1 MQKILLKNGLPP
13 QVAPSKLMTLSLIA
27 LLFLFHIVETSAQKT
42 AGAVQKISGK
52 IISGQDNQPIPGA
65 NVMIK
70 GTSSGTTAN
79 SAGEY
84 SVDASSNATLL
95 ISSVGYVSQEVKVAG
110 RNKVNV
116 SLQENASSLDEV
128 VVVGYGSSSKRLLSG
143 AQTNI
148 GETELK
154 RTVNT
159 TLDQALQGRA
169 PNVYVASNSGKPG
182 GAAAIYIR
190 GLSTINGNT
199 QPMYVIDGVQIV
211 PQDAPSQGVGSDGQ
225 SNILSSINP
234 DDIESMNVLSGPSA
248 QSIYGSKAANG
259 VIVVTTKKGKAG
271 DARVNFTSMYNLQG
285 LPNQLPM
292 MNLREYATYSNAWAK
307 AVGSGYNA
315 QFADPSILGEGT
327 NWQSALFKTAAMK
340 KQQLSISGGND
351 KTTYYISAELMNQEG
366 IAPNSGFDRKS
377 FRVNVESKLRSYLK
391 VGTNLS
397 ISGTAE
403 KLSINED
410 NIISTAIQQSPNAP
424 VYNPDGSFGGP
435 QDVPLPGSGS
445 TNYSAQI
452 TNPVAL
458 AYTNTND
465 FKRIT
470 SFGTIYADLTFL
482 KNFTFHGE
490 FNGNFGNDTRAI
502 FRPSYSFGANALTAG
517 ARNPISTSER
527 YAGNNYYWSTNQRL
541 NYSKKFL
548 QKHDVNITVGHEAQY
563 GFYEQLSGRVTG
575 FTNNALSELSLG
587 DPKTSLS
594 GSTRDDNS
602 QESYFTR
609 IGYVYDDKY
618 IFQATYRADASS
630 YFGPN
635 NKWGYFPSVSAAWR
649 VTKEPFM
656 QDITAIN
663 DLKLRVEM
671 GTTGNQYWGK
681 NTYAPLST
689 AATQS
694 GQGFLAGKFPN
705 PDIKWENTQ
714 TYNVGFDLHA
724 LKDRIQIVFDAY
736 IRRTSDL
743 ITDLP
748 LPAYAGTS
756 GQGGIGA
763 PVVNIGDMENRGF
776 GFSINTTPIQG
787 KNAGSLTWKSGFN
800 ISFDRNK
807 LLKLNTDRAIIDRF
821 PWFSRVI
828 SRSIVGQPLFQF
840 YGYKAD
846 GLIQNYQDLT
856 TAALPTNVQIAPG
869 QAWVGDVKYVNID
882 KTEYFDPVLGKNV
895 QVIDDKDRTF
905 IGNPWPKFTFGIT
918 NNFSYKGFD
927 LSIFMQ
933 GVYGNQIFNQMRFDN
948 SAFRNFIHGAYK
960 EAINFAVPSG
970 NTLTET
976 LTLLNPG
983 TTVPRIAYSSYGNNG
998 RATDQFVEDGSY
1010 LRVKN
1015 IQLTYNV
1022 PKTFLNKYLP
1032 LNGLRISGGVQ
1043 NAFTIT
1049 KYSGYDPEVGTSA
1062 GVPGFDNGRYP
1073 SSRMY
1078 TFSASFDF

>member
-1 MQKILLKNGLPP
+1 MHTIFHFSGSSPQLIRLKNLIF
-13 QVAPSKLMTLSLIA
+13 LLIMMTGSFSI
-27 LLFLFHIVETSAQKT
+27 IAQK
-42 AGAVQKISGK
+42 ANVQTIKVVGRVT
-52 IISGQDNQPIPGA
+52 SGQDNQAVPGA
-65 NVMIK
+65 NVLIK
-70 GTSSGTTAN
+70 GTTVGTTTNAN
-79 SAGEY
+79 GEF
-84 SVDASSNATLL
+84 SINAPSNGSLN
-95 ISSVGYVSQEVKVAG
+95 ISSVGMLTQQISISGRTKINISLSENVATI
-110 RNKVNV
+110 
-116 SLQENASSLDEV
+116 DEV
-128 VVVGYGSSSKRLLSG
+128 VVVGYGTSSKRLLSG

-159 TLDQALQGRA
+159 TFDQALQGRA
-169 PNVYVASNSGKPG
+169 PNVYVATNSGKPG
-182 GAAAIYIR
+182 GAAAVYIR

-211 PQDAPSQGVGSDGQ
+211 PQDAPNQGNGSDGQ
-225 SNILSSINP
+225 SNVLSSLNP
-234 DDIESMNVLSGPSA
+234 DDIESLNVLTGPSA

-271 DARVNFTSMYNLQG
+271 DSKVSFTTMYNFQG
-285 LPNQLPM
+285 LPKQLPL
-292 MNLREYATYSNAWAK
+292 MNLREYAAYSNAWAK

-315 QFADPSILGEGT
+315 EFADPSILGEGT

-340 KQQLSISGGND
+340 KQQLTLSGGNE

-366 IAPNSGFDRKS
+366 IAPNSGFDRRS
-377 FRVNVESKLRSYLK
+377 FRINVESKLRNYLK
-391 VGTNLS
+391 IGTNLS

-410 NIISTAIQQSPNAP
+410 NVISTAIQQSPNAP
-424 VYNPDGSFGGP
+424 VYNPDGTFGGP
-435 QDVPLPGSGS
+435 QDVRPDVG
-445 TNYSAQI
+445 YSAKI

-458 AYTNTND
+458 AYTNTNN
-465 FKRIT
+465 FKRLT
-470 SFGTIYADLTFL
+470 TFGTIYADLNFL
-482 KNFTFHGE
+482 KDFTFHVE
-490 FNGNFGNDTRAI
+490 FNGNYGNDTRSI
-502 FRPSYSFGANALTAG
+502 FRPSYSFGANPLTAG
-517 ARNPISTSER
+517 ATNPISTSER

-541 NYSKKFL
+541 NYTKKFM
-548 QKHDVNITVGHEAQY
+548 QKHDVSITVGHEAQY
-563 GFYEQLSGRVTG
+563 GFFEQLGGRVTG

-594 GSTRDDNS
+594 TSTRDDNS
-602 QESYFTR
+602 QESYFSR
-609 IGYVYDDKY
+609 FNYVYDDKY

-635 NKWGYFPSVSAAWR
+635 NKWGYFPSFSAAWR
-649 VTKEPFM
+649 VSKESFM

-663 DLKLRVEM
+663 DFKIRAEF
-671 GTTGNQYWGK
+671 GTTGNQYYGK

-714 TYNVGFDLHA
+714 TYNVGFDLHL
-724 LKDRIQIVFDAY
+724 LKDRINVVFDAY
-736 IRRTSDL
+736 LRKTSDL

-763 PVVNIGDMENRGF
+763 PVVNIGDMENRGL
-776 GFSINTTPIQG
+776 GISVNTTPIQG
-787 KNAGSLTWKSGFN
+787 KTGSELSWKSGFN

-840 YGYKAD
+840 YGYQSD

-856 TAALPTNVQIAPG
+856 TAALPTNVHVAPAE
-869 QAWVGDVKYVNID
+869 AWVGDIKYVNLD
-882 KTEYFDPVLGKNV
+882 KTEYYDPVLGKNV

-918 NNFSYKGFD
+918 NNFSYKGFE

-933 GVYGNQIFNQMRFDN
+933 GVYGNQVFNQLRFDN
-948 SAFRNFIHGAYK
+948 SAFRNYIHGAYK
-960 EAINFAVPSG
+960 EVINFAQPSG
-970 NTLTET
+970 NTLNES

-983 TTVPRIAYSSYGNNG
+983 YNVPRIAYSSYGNSG
-998 RATDQFVEDGSY
+998 RATNQFVEDGSY

-1015 IQLTYNV
+1015 IQLSYNV
-1022 PKTFLNKYLP
+1022 PKTFLKKYLP
-1032 LNGLRISGGVQ
+1032 INGIRLTTGVQ

-1078 TFSASFDF
+1078 TFSAAFDF

>member
-1 MQKILLKNGLPP
+1 MQTTLQNDGKTSVLRSYRSFFNKLVLILGFFFFSF
-13 QVAPSKLMTLSLIA
+13 VT
-27 LLFLFHIVETSAQKT
+27 FAQKSSKVT
-42 AGAVQKISGK
+42 GK
-52 IISGQDNQPIPGA
+52 ITGEDGQAIPGA
-65 NVMIK
+65 SILVK
-70 GTSSGTTAN
+70 STKVGTTAN
-79 SAGEY
+79 ASGDFSIEAAENTVLVVSSIGYDKLEV
-84 SVDASSNATLL
+84 SV
-95 ISSVGYVSQEVKVAG
+95 
-110 RNKVNV
+110 RNKSILNITLIE
-116 SLQENASSLDEV
+116 SANSLDEV

-148 GETELK
+148 GEAELK

-169 PNVYVASNSGKPG
+169 PNVFVSSNSGKPG
-182 GAAAIYIR
+182 GAASVYIR
-190 GLSTINGNT
+190 GISTINGNT
-199 QPMYVIDGVQIV
+199 QPMYVIDGVQII
-211 PQDAPSQGVGSDGQ
+211 PQDASTQGIGSDGQ
-225 SNILSSINP
+225 SNIISSINP

-271 DARVNFTSMYNLQG
+271 EAKINFTSMYNFQS
-285 LPNQLPM
+285 LPKQLPM

-307 AVGSGYNA
+307 SVGSGFN
-315 QFADPSILGEGT
+315 FEFSDPSILGEGT

-340 KQQLSISGGND
+340 KQQLSLSGGND

-366 IAPNSGFDRKS
+366 IAPNSGFKRKS
-377 FRVNVESKLRSYLK
+377 LRMNVESKVRSYLK
-391 VGTNLS
+391 IGTNLS
-397 ISGTAE
+397 VSGTAE

-410 NIISTAIQQSPNAP
+410 NVISTAIQQSPNAP

-435 QDVPLPGSGS
+435 QDVVPGK
-445 TNYSAQI
+445 YSAQI

-458 AYTNTND
+458 AYTNTNE

-470 SFGTIYADLTFL
+470 TFGTIYGDLTFL
-482 KNFTFHGE
+482 KDFTLHGE

-502 FRPSYSFGANALTAG
+502 FRPSYSFGSNSITAG
-517 ARNPISTSER
+517 AVNPISTSER
-527 YAGNNYYWSTNQRL
+527 YAGNNYYWSANQRI
-541 NYSKKFL
+541 NYFKKI
-548 QKHDVNITVGHEAQY
+548 QEKHSVNVTIGHEAQY
-563 GFYEQLSGRVTG
+563 GFHETLSGRVTG

-594 GSTRDDNS
+594 SSNRDDNS
-602 QESYFTR
+602 QESYFGR
-609 IGYVYDDKY
+609 VGYVYNDKY
-618 IFQATYRADASS
+618 IFQGTFRADASS

-635 NKWGYFPSVSAAWR
+635 NRWGYFPSASAAWR
-649 VTKEPFM
+649 ISKEAFM
-656 QDITAIN
+656 QSQTLIS
-663 DLKLRVEM
+663 DLKLRFEL

-705 PDIKWENTQ
+705 PDIKWENTR
-714 TYNVGFDLHA
+714 TYNLGFDLN
-724 LKDRIQIVFDAY
+724 LMKDRIQVVFDAY

-763 PVVNIGDMENRGF
+763 PVVNIGDMENKGV
-776 GFSINTTPIQG
+776 GFSINTLPIKA
-787 KNAGSLTWKSGFN
+787 KNANGVTWRSGFN
-800 ISFDRNK
+800 MSFDRNK

-840 YGYKAD
+840 YGFKAD

-856 TAALPTNVQIAPG
+856 TAALPTNVHIAPG
-869 QAWVGDVKYVNID
+869 EAWVGDIKYLNID
-882 KTEYFDPVLGKNV
+882 KTEYYDPVLGKNV

-905 IGNPWPKFTFGIT
+905 IGNPWPKFTFGFT
-918 NNFSYKGFD
+918 NNVSYKSFD
-927 LSIFMQ
+927 LSVFMQ
-933 GVYGNQIFNQMRFDN
+933 GVYGNQIFNQLKFDN
-948 SAFRNFIHGAYK
+948 SAFRNYIHGAYK
-960 EAINFAVPSG
+960 EAANFAIPTG
-970 NTLTET
+970 NVLNET
-976 LTLLNPG
+976 LTLQNPG

-1015 IQLTYNV
+1015 IQLSYSV
-1022 PKTFLNKYLP
+1022 PKTILKKYLP
-1032 LNGLRISGGVQ
+1032 INGLRFIGGIQ
-1043 NAFTIT
+1043 NALTFT
-1049 KYSGYDPEVGTSA
+1049 KYTGYDPEVGISA

-1078 TFSASFDF
+1078 TFSASFDL

>member
-1 MQKILLKNGLPP
+1 MPKNLQLSRIRPTCISCMKLFNPLFFISILL
-13 QVAPSKLMTLSLIA
+13 
-27 LLFLFHIVETSAQKT
+27 LFSNELQAQKASKIGGKVIGENGEVVPGVSVVIKNSKTGTITNASGEFNIEAPNT
-42 AGAVQKISGK
+42 ATL
-52 IISGQDNQPIPGA
+52 IISSI
-65 NVMIK
+65 
-70 GTSSGTTAN
+70 
-79 SAGEY
+79 
-84 SVDASSNATLL
+84 
-95 ISSVGYVSQEVKVAG
+95 GYDKQEVQIK
-110 RNKVNV
+110 NQTYITITIIE
-116 SLQENASSLDEV
+116 SLNALDEM
-128 VVVGYGSSSKRLLSG
+128 VVVGYGSTSKRLLSG

-148 GETELK
+148 GETELN

-159 TLDQALQGRA
+159 TMDQALQGRA

-182 GAAAIYIR
+182 GAAAVYIR

-199 QPMYVIDGVQIV
+199 QPMYVIDGVQII
-211 PQDAPSQGVGSDGQ
+211 PQDASSQGIGSDGQ
-225 SNILSSINP
+225 SNIISSINP
-234 DDIESMNVLSGPSA
+234 DDIESMNVLSGPAA

-271 DARVNFTSMYNLQG
+271 ESKISFTSMYNFQS
-285 LPNQLPM
+285 LPKQLPM
-292 MNLREYATYSNAWAK
+292 MNLREYARYSNAWAK
-307 AVGSGYNA
+307 EVGSGFN
-315 QFADPSILGEGT
+315 FEFSNPEILGEGT

-340 KQQLSISGGND
+340 KQQLSLSGGTER
-351 KTTYYISAELMNQEG
+351 TTYYISAELMNQDG
-366 IAPNSGFDRKS
+366 IAPNSGFKRKS
-377 FRVNVESKLRSYLK
+377 IRMNVESKVRSYLK
-391 VGTNLS
+391 IGTNLS
-397 ISGTAE
+397 VSGTAE

-410 NIISTAIQQSPNAP
+410 NVISTAIQQSPNAP

-435 QDVPLPGSGS
+435 QDVVPGK
-445 TNYSAQI
+445 YSAQI

-465 FKRIT
+465 FKRNT
-470 SFGTIYADLTFL
+470 VFGTMYGDLTFL
-482 KNFTFHGE
+482 KDFTFHGE

-502 FRPSYSFGANALTAG
+502 FRPSYSFGGNAITLG
-517 ARNPISTSER
+517 AVNPVSVSER
-527 YAGNNYYWSTNQRL
+527 YAGNNYYWSANQRV
-541 NYSKKFL
+541 NYSKRLFE
-548 QKHDVNITVGHEAQY
+548 KHNINVTVGHEAQY
-563 GFYEQLSGRVTG
+563 GFYETLSGRVTG

-594 GSTRDDNS
+594 GSNKDDNS
-602 QESYFTR
+602 QESYFGR
-609 IGYVYDDKY
+609 VGYVLDDKY
-618 IFQATYRADASS
+618 IFQGTFRADASS

-635 NKWGYFPSVSAAWR
+635 NRWGYFPSASAAWR

-656 QDITAIN
+656 ANQTLIN
-663 DLKLRVEM
+663 DLKIRVEL

-689 AATQS
+689 VATQS

-705 PDIKWENTQ
+705 PDIKWENTR
-714 TYNVGFDLHA
+714 TYNVGFDMNL
-724 LKDRIQIVFDAY
+724 LKDRIQLVFDAY
-736 IRRTSDL
+736 LRRTSDL

-763 PVVNIGDMENRGF
+763 PVVNIGDMQNKGI
-776 GFSINTTPIQG
+776 GFSINSIPLKAT
-787 KNAGSLTWKSGFN
+787 NANGVTWRSGLN
-800 ISFDRNK
+800 MSFDRNK

-840 YGYKAD
+840 YGYQAD
-846 GLIQNYQDLT
+846 GLIEDYKDLT
-856 TAALPTNVQIAPG
+856 TAALPTNVHIAPG
-869 QAWVGDVKYVNID
+869 QAWVGDIKYVNLD
-882 KTEYFDPVLGKNV
+882 KTEYYDPVLGKNV

-905 IGNPWPKFTFGIT
+905 IGNPWPKFTFGFT
-918 NNFSYKGFD
+918 NSLTYKSFD

-933 GVYGNQIFNQMRFDN
+933 GVYGNQIFNQLKFDN
-948 SAFRNFIHGAYK
+948 SAFRNYIHGAYK
-960 EAINFAVPSG
+960 EAANFAIPSS
-970 NTLTET
+970 NVLDEN

-983 TTVPRIAYSSYGNNG
+983 TTVPRIAYSSYGNSG

-1022 PKTFLNKYLP
+1022 PKAMLKKFLP
-1032 LNGLRISGGVQ
+1032 INGLRFNGGIQ
-1043 NAFTIT
+1043 NALTFT
-1049 KYSGYDPEVGTSA
+1049 KYTGYDPEVGISA

-1078 TFSASFDF
+1078 TFSASFEF

>member
-1 MQKILLKNGLPP
+1 MHTIFHFSGSSPQLIRLGSLIILLTM
-13 QVAPSKLMTLSLIA
+13 MTGSFSI
-27 LLFLFHIVETSAQKT
+27 IAQK
-42 AGAVQKISGK
+42 ANVQTIKVSGK
-52 IISGQDNQPIPGA
+52 VTAGQDNQVVPGA
-65 NVMIK
+65 NILIK
-70 GTSSGTTAN
+70 GTTVGTTTNA
-79 SAGEY
+79 SGEF
-84 SVDASSNATLL
+84 SITAPSNGT
-95 ISSVGYVSQEVKVAG
+95 INVSSVGMTTQQISIGG
-110 RNKVNV
+110 RTRINISLVENV
-116 SLQENASSLDEV
+116 STIDEV
-128 VVVGYGSSSKRLLSG
+128 VVVGYGTASKRSLSG

-148 GETELK
+148 TETELK

-159 TLDQALQGRA
+159 TIDQALQGRA

-182 GAAAIYIR
+182 GAATIYIR
-190 GLSTINGNT
+190 GLSTINGNS
-199 QPMYVIDGVQIV
+199 QPMYVIDGVQII
-211 PQDAPSQGVGSDGQ
+211 PSAGTSQGIGSDGQ
-225 SNILSSINP
+225 SNVLSSLNP
-234 DDIESMNVLSGPSA
+234 DDIESLNVLTGPSA
-248 QSIYGSKAANG
+248 QSIYGSKAASG
-259 VIVVTTKKGKAG
+259 VIVVTTKRGKAG
-271 DARVNFTSMYNLQG
+271 DSKVSFTTMYNLQG
-285 LPNQLPM
+285 LPRQLPL
-292 MNLREYATYSNAWAK
+292 MNLREYAIYSNAWAK
-307 AVGSGYNA
+307 SVGSGYNA
-315 QFADPSILGEGT
+315 EFADPSILGEGT

-340 KQQLSISGGND
+340 KQQLTVSGGNE
-351 KTTYYISAELMNQEG
+351 KTTYYLSAELMNQEG

-377 FRVNVESKLRSYLK
+377 FRVNIESKVRSYLK
-391 VGTNLS
+391 IGTNLS

-410 NIISTAIQQSPNAP
+410 NVISTAIQQSPNAP

-435 QDVPLPGSGS
+435 QDVRNDGS
-445 TNYSAQI
+445 YSAKI

-458 AYTNTND
+458 AFTNTND

-470 SFGTIYADLTFL
+470 TFGTIFADLTFL
-482 KNFTFHGE
+482 KDFTFHGE
-490 FNGNFGNDTRAI
+490 FNGSYGNDTRAI
-502 FRPSYSFGANALTAG
+502 FRPSYSFGGNALTQG
-517 ARNPISTSER
+517 ANNPISTSER
-527 YAGNNYYWSTNQRL
+527 YAGNNYNWSTNQYL
-541 NYSKKFL
+541 TYSKKIA
-548 QKHDVNITVGHEAQY
+548 QRHDVRITAGHEAQY
-563 GFYEQLSGRVTG
+563 YFYEQLGGRVTG

-594 GSTRDDNS
+594 TSTREDNS
-602 QESYFTR
+602 QESYFGR
-609 IGYVYDDKY
+609 LNYIYDDKY
-618 IFQATYRADASS
+618 IVQASYRADASS
-630 YFGPN
+630 LFGPN
-635 NKWGYFPSVSAAWR
+635 NKWGYFPSISAAWR
-649 VTKEPFM
+649 ISKEPFM
-656 QDITAIN
+656 QNLTAIN
-663 DLKLRVEM
+663 DFKIRAEF
-671 GTTGNQYWGK
+671 GSSGSQYYGK
-681 NTYAPLST
+681 NTYAPLNT

-694 GQGFLAGKFPN
+694 GQGFLAGQFPN

-714 TYNVGFDLHA
+714 TYNVGFDLHMF
-724 LKDRIQIVFDAY
+724 KDRVNVVFDAY
-736 IRRTSDL
+736 LRKTSDL

-763 PVVNIGDMENRGF
+763 PRVNIGDMENRGLGISF
-776 GFSINTTPIQG
+776 NTTPIQG
-787 KNAGSLTWKSGFN
+787 KSANEFSWRSGFN

-840 YGYKAD
+840 FGYQSN

-856 TAALPTNVQIAPG
+856 TAALPTNVHVAPTE
-869 QAWVGDVKYVNID
+869 AWVGDIKYVNID
-882 KTEYFDPVLGKNV
+882 KTEYYDPVLGKNV

-933 GVYGNQIFNQMRFDN
+933 GVYGNQIFNQLKFDN

-960 EAINFAVPSG
+960 EAINFAQPSG
-970 NTLTET
+970 NTLNES

-983 TTVPRIAYSSYGNNG
+983 YNVPRIAYSSYGNSG
-998 RATDQFVEDGSY
+998 RATNNFVEDGSY

-1022 PKTFLNKYLP
+1022 PKDFLKKYLP
-1032 LNGLRISGGVQ
+1032 INGIRLTSGVQ

-1078 TFSASFDF
+1078 TFSAAFDF

>member
-1 MQKILLKNGLPP
+1 MHTIFRSRGSSPQSRRFKSLLI
-13 QVAPSKLMTLSLIA
+13 MLSFMLAFITEN
-27 LLFLFHIVETSAQKT
+27 FTVKAQKANAQT
-42 AGAVQKISGK
+42 IKVSGK
-52 IISGQDNQPIPGA
+52 ITSGEENQPVPGA
-65 NVMIK
+65 SILVK
-70 GTSSGTTAN
+70 GTSVGTTSNSKGDFTIDVPAN
-79 SAGEY
+79 GIL
-84 SVDASSNATLL
+84 N
-95 ISSVGYVSQEVKVAG
+95 ISSVGMENQQ
-110 RNKVNV
+110 VNV
-116 SLQENASSLDEV
+116 GGRTKINISLTENVLALDEV
-128 VVVGYGSSSKRLLSG
+128 VVVGYGSASKRLLSG

-148 GETELK
+148 GETELR

-169 PNVYVASNSGKPG
+169 PNVYVSSNSGKPG

-211 PQDAPSQGVGSDGQ
+211 PQDAPRQGIGSDGQ

-259 VIVVTTKKGKAG
+259 VIVVTTKKGKTGEAK
-271 DARVNFTSMYNLQG
+271 VNFTTMYNFQG

-307 AVGSGYNA
+307 AVGSGYNFE
-315 QFADPSILGEGT
+315 FADPSILGEGT

-340 KQQLSISGGND
+340 KQQFSISGGTD

-377 FRVNVESKLRSYLK
+377 IRMNVESKLRNYLK

-397 ISGTAE
+397 VSGTAE

-410 NIISTAIQQSPNAP
+410 NVISTAIQQSPNAP

-435 QDVPLPGSGS
+435 QDVIPGR
-445 TNYSAQI
+445 YSAQI

-458 AYTNTND
+458 AYTNSNN
-465 FKRIT
+465 FNRIT
-470 SFGTIYADLTFL
+470 TFGTIYADLSFL
-482 KNFTFHGE
+482 KNFTLHGE

-502 FRPSYSFGANALTAG
+502 FRPSYSFGGNAITSG
-517 ARNPISTSER
+517 AVNPISTSER
-527 YAGNNYYWSTNQRL
+527 YSGNNYYWSTNQRL

-548 QKHDVNITVGHEAQY
+548 QKHDVSLTVGHEAQY

-575 FTNNALSELSLG
+575 FTNNALPELSLG

-609 IGYVYDDKY
+609 LNYVYDDKY

-635 NKWGYFPSVSAAWR
+635 NKWGYFPALSAAWR
-649 VTKEPFM
+649 VSKEPFM
-656 QDITAIN
+656 QSITAIS
-663 DLKLRVEM
+663 DLKIRVEM
-671 GTTGNQYWGK
+671 GTTGNQYYGK

-689 AATQS
+689 SATQS
-694 GQGFLAGKFPN
+694 GQGFLAGRFPN

-714 TYNVGFDLHA
+714 TYNVGFDLHL
-724 LKDRIQIVFDAY
+724 LKDRIQVVFDAY
-736 IRRTSDL
+736 MRKTTDL

-763 PVVNIGDMENRGF
+763 PVVNIGDMENKGL
-776 GFSINTTPIQG
+776 GISINTTPIQG
-787 KNAGSLTWKSGFN
+787 NSAKGLTWKSGFN

-840 YGYKAD
+840 YGYQSD
-846 GLIQNYQDLT
+846 GLIKDYRDLT
-856 TAALPTNVQIAPG
+856 TAALPTNVHIAPG
-869 QAWVGDVKYVNID
+869 EAWVGDIKYTNLD
-882 KTEYFDPVLGKNV
+882 KTEYYDPVLGKSV

-933 GVYGNQIFNQMRFDN
+933 GVYGNSVFNQLKFDN
-948 SAFRNFIHGAYK
+948 SAFRNYIHGAYK
-960 EAINFAVPSG
+960 DVINFARPSG
-970 NTLTET
+970 NTLNET

-983 TTVPRIAYSSYGNNG
+983 TTVPRIAYSSYGNGG
-998 RATDQFVEDGSY
+998 RATNQFVEDGSY

-1015 IQLTYNV
+1015 IQLSYSI
-1022 PKTFLNKYLP
+1022 PKVILNKYLP
-1032 LNGLRISGGVQ
+1032 INGVRLTTGVQ

-1049 KYSGYDPEVGTSA
+1049 NYTGYDPEVGTSA

>member
-1 MQKILLKNGLPP
+1 MKKNYQCSGSPP
-13 QVAPSKLMTLSLIA
+13 PSKSVQLMKLALILSLSLCQFA
-27 LLFLFHIVETSAQKT
+27 ETSAQKV
-42 AGAVQKISGK
+42 ASSVQKITGK
-52 IISGQDNQPIPGA
+52 IVSGQDGQVIPGA
-65 NVMIK
+65 NILIK
-70 GTSSGTTAN
+70 GTASGTTAN
-79 SAGEY
+79 SAGDY
-84 SVDASSNATLL
+84 SIDASNTATLI
-95 ISSVGYVSQEVKVAG
+95 ISSVGYISQEVKIAG

-169 PNVYVASNSGKPG
+169 PNVYVSSNSGKPG
-182 GAAAIYIR
+182 GAASIYIR

-211 PQDAPSQGVGSDGQ
+211 PQDSPTQGVGSDGQ

-271 DARVNFTSMYNLQG
+271 DAKVNFTTMYNFQG
-285 LPNQLPM
+285 LPKQLPM

-315 QFADPSILGEGT
+315 EFADPSILGEGT
-327 NWQSALFKTAAMK
+327 NWQSALFKTAVMK
-340 KQQLSISGGND
+340 KQQLSLSGGND

-366 IAPNSGFDRKS
+366 IAPNSGFDRRS

-391 VGTNLS
+391 IGTNLS

-410 NIISTAIQQSPNAP
+410 NVISTAIQQSPNAP

-435 QDVPLPGSGS
+435 QDVVPGK
-445 TNYSAQI
+445 YSAQI
-452 TNPVAL
+452 TNPIAL

-470 SFGTIYADLTFL
+470 TFGTIYADLTFL

-502 FRPSYSFGANALTAG
+502 FRPSYTFGANALTAG
-517 ARNPISTSER
+517 AKNPISTSER
-527 YAGNNYYWSTNQRL
+527 YDGNNYYWSTNQRL

-548 QKHDVNITVGHEAQY
+548 QKHDVNITIGHEAQY
-563 GFYEQLSGRVTG
+563 GFHEELSGRVTG

-594 GSTRDDNS
+594 KSNRDDNS

-609 IGYVYDDKY
+609 LGYVYDDKY

-656 QDITAIN
+656 QDVAFIN

-714 TYNVGFDLHA
+714 TYNVGFDLHM
-724 LKDRIQIVFDAY
+724 LKDRVQVVFDAY
-736 IRRTSDL
+736 LRKTSDL

-763 PVVNIGDMENRGF
+763 PVVNIGDMENKGF
-776 GFSINTTPIQG
+776 GISINTTPIQS
-787 KNAGSLTWKSGFN
+787 KNANSVTWKSGFN

-840 YGYKAD
+840 YGYQAD
-846 GLIQNYQDLT
+846 GLIKNYQDLT
-856 TAALPTNVQIAPG
+856 TAALPTNVHISPTE
-869 QAWVGDVKYVNID
+869 AWVGDIKYVNLD
-882 KTEYFDPVLGKNV
+882 KTTYYDPVLGKNV

-905 IGNPWPKFTFGIT
+905 IGNPWPNFTFGIT

-933 GVYGNQIFNQMRFDN
+933 GVYGNQIFNQLRFDN

-960 EAINFAVPSG
+960 EAINFAQPSG
-970 NTLTET
+970 NTLIET
-976 LTLLNPG
+976 LTLLNPN
-983 TTVPRIAYSSYGNNG
+983 TTVPRIAYSSYGNSG

-1022 PKTFLNKYLP
+1022 PKTFLKKYLP
-1032 LNGLRISGGVQ
+1032 LNGLRVTGGVQ